1 MNHQA
6 ITPTMT
12 IPQNPKIIS
21 RLSLMCPSLRKRVY
35 NNIATRSCRR
45 GDRIDRNVRFWH
57 KADIAQLSS
66 DVRFW
71 GVNRTSEECAAMSAF
86 DPKRTCVRCPGS
98 VPCVQIT
105 THLEIHRNSA
115 TGPMCPDYG
124 RRYFILRF
132 WSREGNPRCVVR
144 RRFPTDGAFFACF
157 PPTLRHSVLFLM
169 LIAYC
174 RVFVHSCR
182 RRGSSSLLRTC
193 PHHG

>member
-1 MNHQA
+1 
-6 ITPTMT
+6 
-12 IPQNPKIIS
+12 
-21 RLSLMCPSLRKRVY
+21 MCPSLRKRVY

-115 TGPMCPDYG
+115 TGPMCPDYA

-132 WSREGNPRCVVR
+132 CRGRGMLDALSDVDFQPTARSLRVSRLHSFIRY
-144 RRFPTDGAFFACF
+144 FFSSF
-157 PPTLRHSVLFLM
+157 RPTLKW
-169 LIAYC
+169 
-174 RVFVHSCR
+174 
-182 RRGSSSLLRTC
+182 SSTSKRPRLSASLC
-193 PHHG
+193 PHLCSFGPMR